1 MKLHITMMQ
10 QRLVTGL
17 PAASGCG
24 SHAAQVTGQVTC
36 QGKPVIGTIL
46 FSPKGETE
54 GASGVAV
61 NAPLNEDGSYE
72 LELKTVGTYIVV
84 ITPRNVRF
92 PVPPGQL
99 DYPCDRSP
107 LEREVQAGHND
118 ITIEL
123 TPRNK

>member
-1 MKLHITMMQ
+1 MKVHITMIA
-10 QRLVTGL
+10 LVMGL

-24 SHAAQVTGQVTC
+24 SRAAQVTGQVTC

-54 GASGVAV
+54 ARSGSAV
-61 NAPLNEDGSYE
+61 NAPLDEEGNYD
-72 LELKTVGTYIVV
+72 LQLNTIGTYTVV

-92 PVPPGQL
+92 PVPPGEV

-123 TPRNK
+123 TPRSR

>member
-1 MKLHITMMQ
+1 MLRISVIAMFMGA
-10 QRLVTGL
+10 L
-17 PAASGCG
+17 AAAGCG
-24 SHAAQVTGQVTC
+24 GNAAQVTGTVTC
-36 QGKPVIGTIL
+36 QNRPVIGTIL

-54 GASGVAV
+54 AGKGAAV
-61 NAPLNEDGSYE
+61 NAPLNEDGSYAVQ
-72 LELKTVGTYIVV
+72 LNAIGTYTVV

-92 PVPPGQL
+92 PVPPGEV

-123 TPRNK
+123 RPRSR